1 MRQPGRVKS
10 APGSAE
16 TTYVLPALTPT
27 RPTAGRVAGGAAV
40 LALAAGLTALAGRG
54 PGTVD
59 GPVVVVGV
67 VSLLLTAV
75 ALVALRPGRDG
86 GKHFL
91 AATAWG
97 AGTLAAGLFP
107 HAQLGPFPFAPL
119 AFAAAEL
126 GALVVLLLVLVRA
139 RAGGDD
145 PPLVVDALMLGS
157 ALATAGWDALAR
169 TGHHGPPGW
178 TAATLTVLVV
188 ASVVACSAIALAVE
202 HPRLRVAAAGLTLNG
217 LGTALAAVCLGHQ
230 PAVAWVAVA
239 VAAVGGAVGLLALP
253 RDGVTRH
260 GGQAAERA
268 ARRLETASLVPGP
281 ILLVDL
287 AFLVVDPRADSVL
300 YGLYITVLVTFTVR
314 HAATARSIDRTTA
327 HLTSQALHDDLTGLG
342 NRALLE
348 RALTGPERAGSL
360 VLVELGGLDDVND
373 VLGVGA
379 GDAVIRAAAR
389 AVAAV
394 ADGCGGHAFRPSGD
408 ELAVVLPGDPAQCLR
423 AAEALIAAV
432 AAAPRQVDG
441 AARFPMPAVAGVAAV
456 PAGDAHD
463 GADVMKPFV
472 HADIALRDARRAG
485 RGAVSVYSGTVAA
498 EHARR
503 SLLRDRLAAAIAGGC
518 VDVHYQPVV
527 SFTTGRVEK
536 FEALARWDD
545 PVLGRISPVEFIA
558 VAEESNLVVALGEH
572 VLRRAVESA
581 HEAGVFARGTGL
593 AVNVSV
599 VQLQSPGFT
608 DVVVDLLQRNDIPPH
623 LLTLEVTESVFLD
636 EDSPAERVVTELAG
650 LGCRIAI
657 DDFGTGYSAFGYL
670 GRLPVH
676 VLKIDRSLTQSLTDD
691 VNGQS
696 IVTCVV
702 DLANRLGLTVV
713 VEGVETD
720 QQAAICRFIS
730 APLGQGW
737 LYSAAVPRERLEEEL
752 VRVHP
757 VPEPLVGGGEP
768 PLRVGSGAA

>member
-1 MRQPGRVKS
+1 M
-10 APGSAE
+10 
-16 TTYVLPALTPT
+16 LPALTPT
-27 RPTAGRVAGGAAV
+27 RPTAGRVAGGAGL
-40 LALAAGLTALAGRG
+40 LALAAGLTALAGHV
-54 PGTVD
+54 PGAVD
-59 GPVVVVGV
+59 GPVVVVGIV
-67 VSLLLTAV
+67 GLLVIAT
-75 ALVALRPGRDG
+75 ALVTLHHGRNSG
-86 GKHFL
+86 QYL
-91 AATAWG
+91 VASTAWATG
-97 AGTLAAGLFP
+97 VLTAGLFP
-107 HAQLGPFPFAPL
+107 DAQAGPFPLAPL
-119 AFAAAEL
+119 LLAGAEL
-126 GALVVLLLVLVRA
+126 GALAVLLRLLVRA
-139 RAGGDD
+139 RAGSDD

-178 TAATLTVLVV
+178 TAATLTVIVV
-188 ASVVACSAIALAVE
+188 TSVVACCAIALAVE
-202 HPRLRVAAAGLTLNG
+202 QPRLRVAAAGLTLNAV
-217 LGTALAAVCLGHQ
+217 GTALTALLLGER
-230 PAVAWVAVA
+230 PAVTAVAVA
-239 VAAVGGAVGLLALP
+239 VAALGGAVGLLALP
-253 RDGVTRH
+253 RDGVVRH

-327 HLTSQALHDDLTGLG
+327 HLTFQALHDDLTGLG
-342 NRALLE
+342 NRALLR
-348 RALTGPERAGSL
+348 RALTEPDRATCL

-373 VLGVGA
+373 VLGVSA
-379 GDAVIRAAAR
+379 GDAVIAAAAGAVADVAAAR
-389 AVAAV
+389 
-394 ADGCGGHAFRPSGD
+394 GGSAFRTSGD

-423 AAEALIAAV
+423 AAEALLAAV
-432 AAAPRQVDG
+432 AGAPRQVEG
-441 AARFPMPAVAGVAAV
+441 AARFPVTAVAGIAAV
-456 PAGDAHD
+456 PFGGTCGTD
-463 GADVMKPFV
+463 GADGAVDAVDAVDVMQPYAQ
-472 HADIALRDARRAG
+472 ADIALRDAHRRG
-485 RGAVSVYSGTVAA
+485 PGSVSAYSGTVAA

-503 SLLRDRLAAAIAGGC
+503 SLLRDRLAAAIADGS
-518 VDVHYQPVV
+518 VDVHFQPVV

-536 FEALARWDD
+536 LEALARWTD

-572 VLRRAVESA
+572 VLRRAVDSA
-581 HEAGVFARGTGL
+581 HEAGVFARGVGL

-608 DVVVDLLQRNDIPPH
+608 DVVVDLLQRSGISPD

-691 VNGQS
+691 VTGQS

-713 VEGVETD
+713 VEGVETE
-720 QQAAICRFIS
+720 QQAALCRFIS

-737 LYSAAVPRERLEEEL
+737 LYSAAVPRERLAEEL
-752 VRVHP
+752 ARVHP
-757 VPEPLVGGGEP
+757 VPEPLMA
-768 PLRVGSGAA
+768 SGAA